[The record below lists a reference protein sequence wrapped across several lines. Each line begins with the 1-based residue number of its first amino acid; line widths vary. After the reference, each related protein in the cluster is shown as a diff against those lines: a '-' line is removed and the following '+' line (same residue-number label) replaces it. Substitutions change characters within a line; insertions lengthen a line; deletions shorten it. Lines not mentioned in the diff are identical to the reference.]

1 MVLDNF
7 TTHKAAALYHAYP
20 AVEARRI
27 LEKITFHYTPKHASW
42 LNMVEIEI
50 GVMNQQCLNRRIGSW
65 EELHQELKAWETMRN
80 TEKASIEWL
89 FSVEKARSK
98 FHRAYDDLTIQN

>member
-1 MVLDNF
+1 
-7 TTHKAAALYHAYP
+7 
-20 AVEARRI
+20 I
-27 LEKITFHYTPKHASW
+27 LRKITFHYTPPHASW

-65 EELHQELKAWETMRN
+65 EELYRELKAWETMRN

-89 FSVEKARSK
+89 FDVDKARNK
-98 FHRAYDDLTIQN
+98 LHRAYDELTIQN